1 MFRWEEPSEANRWH
15 ALHITRLLNS
25 YRQLL
30 GRDLME
36 IDTTLPPEEQARQIW
51 MAPFALVSHNAAPEG
66 EEPIFNYGNQTA
78 LRLFAMAWEEFTRL
92 PSRLS
97 AEPLHQP
104 ERARLFEQVRARGYI
119 DDYRG
124 VRITKHGR
132 RFWIENATVWTLTDE
147 NGQTYGQAAVFAEW
161 RDLEE

>member
-1 MFRWEEPSEANRWH
+1 MFPLGEPCEENGWLAP
-15 ALHITRLLNS
+15 HIARMVNS

-30 GRDLME
+30 ERDV
-36 IDTTLPPEEQARQIW
+36 IDPALPPDEQARQIW
-51 MAPFALVSHNAAPEG
+51 TAPYALVSHNAAPDG

-78 LRLFAMAWEEFTRL
+78 LHLFAMTWEEFTRL

-97 AEPLHQP
+97 AEPLHQA
-104 ERARLFEQVRARGYI
+104 ERARLFERVRAQGYI

-124 VRITKHGR
+124 VRIAKNGR

-147 NGQTYGQAAVFAEW
+147 NGQPYGQAALFAEW
-161 RDLEE
+161 RDLAE